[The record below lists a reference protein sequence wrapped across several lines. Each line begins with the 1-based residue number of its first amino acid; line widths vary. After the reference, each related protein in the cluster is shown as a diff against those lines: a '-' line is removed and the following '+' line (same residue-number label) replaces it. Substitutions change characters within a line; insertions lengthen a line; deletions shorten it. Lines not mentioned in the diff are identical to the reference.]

1 MSKYVRLGARIR
13 GGVSL
18 DGYAKDHDS
27 SDGFHTTEETLAMG
41 STQQKIEILSKYH
54 YDFTDECG
62 ALEMKYQRRLPVSRE
77 RLEQFRSIIDAM
89 EERLNRERF
98 RVHDSDYSSDSEP
111 EIFNQGPDMLR

>member
-1 MSKYVRLGARIR
+1 MSDWVQEL
-13 GGVSL
+13 
-18 DGYAKDHDS
+18 
-27 SDGFHTTEETLAMG
+27 EEEFLWMDMQKIMTLAMG
-41 STQQKIEILSKYH
+41 STSTQQKIEILSKYH

-89 EERLNRERF
+89 EDRLNRERF

-111 EIFNQGPDMLR
+111 EIFNHGPDMLR